1 MIELWR
7 RTQNPWGQDVLI
19 GVSWDLMWAAV
30 VLAAV
35 FLVGHAVWYR
45 MRAGATHAAPAA
57 GPAPAGIPER
67 VQRHS
72 LASRIFHWTMSASM
86 LTLLVT
92 AFVPVMGLEI
102 PAWVTIH
109 WIAGVALI
117 ATILYHIVHAIG
129 WQDFWSMMNFGP
141 SFFRDLFAQ
150 GRHLLSPSAP
160 EPKGGK
166 YPIDHRLYH
175 HAVVLFSLG
184 AAVTGV
190 IMMMRIDTP
199 FFSRNPYL
207 VTDQTAGIIFVI
219 HGLAGVAFILLIAS
233 HIYFALRPDKRW
245 ITWSMVRGWIDREHY
260 VEHFDPNKW
269 KVTGDSSGAGKPAT
283 GAVADASVSAPA
295 EDA

>member
-1 MIELWR
+1 VIELFR
-7 RTQNPWGQDVLI
+7 RDQDPWGQDILI

-30 VLAAV
+30 VISAL
-35 FLVGHAVWYR
+35 FLVGHAMWYR
-45 MRAGATHAAPAA
+45 ARGFGKHEATAGGT
-57 GPAPAGIPER
+57 APAGVPER

-72 LASRIFHWTMSASM
+72 LAARIFHWTMAASM
-86 LTLLVT
+86 LTLLLT

-117 ATILYHIVHAIG
+117 ATIVYHIIHAIG
-129 WQDFWSMMNFGP
+129 WQDFWSMMSFGP
-141 SFFRDLFAQ
+141 KFFRDLFAT
-150 GRHLLSPSAP
+150 GKHLVSSSAP

-166 YPIDHRLYH
+166 YAVDHRMYH
-175 HAVVLFSLG
+175 HAVVVASLA

-199 FFSRNPYL
+199 FFARNPYL
-207 VTDQTAGIIFVI
+207 LDDATAGVVFVI
-219 HGLAGVAFILLIAS
+219 HGIAGVTFIVLIAS

-245 ITWSMVRGWIDREHY
+245 ITWSMVRGWITREQY
-260 VEHFDPNKW
+260 MEHFDTDRW
-269 KVTGDSSGAGKPAT
+269 KPQGVEAPRPSGT
-283 GAVADASVSAPA
+283 GAVASASVSAPA

>member
-30 VLAAV
+30 VLAAL

-45 MRAGATHAAPAA
+45 MREGKAHAAAPA
-57 GPAPAGIPER
+57 GPVPAGLPER
-67 VQRHS
+67 IQRHT
-72 LASRIFHWTMSASM
+72 LAARIFHWAMSATM

-109 WIAGVALI
+109 WIAGVAMI

-150 GRHLLSPSAP
+150 MQHLMSSSAP
-160 EPKGGK
+160 EPKSGK

-175 HAVVLFSLG
+175 HAVIVFSLG

-199 FFSRNPYL
+199 FFTRDPYL
-207 VTDQTAGIIFVI
+207 VSDQTAGLIFAI
-219 HGLAGVAFILLIAS
+219 HGIAGVGFILLIAS

-269 KVTGDSSGAGKPAT
+269 KVTGDSSRAGKPAS
-283 GAVADASVSAPA
+283 GALADASVSAPA

>member
-7 RTQNPWGQDVLI
+7 RTQNPWGQDILI
-19 GVSWDLMWAAV
+19 GVSWDLMWVAV
-30 VLAAV
+30 VLAAL
-35 FLVGHAVWYR
+35 FMVGHAIWFR
-45 MRAGATHAAPAA
+45 MRAAGATHEAAAA
-57 GPAPAGIPER
+57 VPPGTPER

-72 LASRIFHWTMSASM
+72 LAARIFHWSMAASM
-86 LTLLVT
+86 LALVLT

-117 ATILYHIVHAIG
+117 AAILFHIVHAIG

-150 GRHLLSPSAP
+150 TRHLLSSSAP
-160 EPKGGK
+160 EPKSGK
-166 YPIDHRLYH
+166 YPFDHRLYH
-175 HAVVLFSLG
+175 HAVLVFSLG
-184 AAVTGV
+184 AVVTGV

-199 FFSRNPYL
+199 FFTRNPYL
-207 VTDQTAGIIFVI
+207 VSDEMAGTIFAI
-219 HGLAGVAFILLIAS
+219 HGVAGVSFILLIAT

-245 ITWSMVRGWIDREHY
+245 IFWSMVRGWISKDEY
-260 VEHFDPNKW
+260 AEHFDPNKW
-269 KVTGDSSGAGKPAT
+269 KVTGDSSRAGKPAS
-283 GAVADASVSAPA
+283 GALADASVSAPA

>member
-7 RTQNPWGQDVLI
+7 RTQNPWGQDILI

-35 FLVGHAVWYR
+35 FMVGHAIWFR
-45 MRAGATHAAPAA
+45 MRAAGATHEAPAA
-57 GPAPAGIPER
+57 IPPGTPER
-67 VQRHS
+67 VPRHS
-72 LASRIFHWTMSASM
+72 LAARVFHWCMSASM
-86 LTLLVT
+86 LTLLIT

-117 ATILYHIVHAIG
+117 ATILYHIIHAIG

-150 GRHLLSPSAP
+150 TKHLISASAP
-160 EPKGGK
+160 EPKAGK
-166 YPIDHRLYH
+166 YPLDHRLYH
-175 HAVVLFSLG
+175 HAVVVASL
-184 AAVTGV
+184 AAVVTGV

-199 FFSRNPYL
+199 FFARNPYL
-207 VTDQTAGIIFVI
+207 MSDQTTGTIFVI
-219 HGLAGVAFILLIAS
+219 HGVAGVGFIMLIAT

-245 ITWSMVRGWIDREHY
+245 IFWSMVRGWISRDAY
-260 VEHFDPNKW
+260 AEHFDPNKW
-269 KVTGDSSGAGKPAT
+269 KVTGNSSGKPAT
-283 GAVADASVSAPA
+283 GAVADASGSAPA